1 MIIITFRTFNT
12 TTIRRIGLMSGKH
25 FSCECVRCRDP
36 SELKSF
42 ASAVLCG
49 CGGTV
54 LAGDP
59 LDLTQDAKW
68 KCQECSLTL
77 AALQVASQERD
88 VTMDL
93 NSIQRDDVR
102 GLEDFLSR
110 HKKLLHPNHASMM
123 EAKKH
128 LSVGYGR
135 FPGFTFN
142 KLSTEKLK
150 KKISFCK
157 EVLEFVN
164 ILEPGIST
172 QKALTLYELWLGETE
187 MADRLKSEDKISQSE
202 YETGVKESLKHL
214 EESALILKY
223 EPANSIHGQLYQEIE
238 IKLTG
243 ERIKLAKL
251 Q

>member
-1 MIIITFRTFNT
+1 MIIINVRTFNT

-36 SELKSF
+36 TELKSF

-54 LAGDP
+54 LAADP
-59 LDLTQDAKW
+59 LDLTQDARW
-68 KCQECSLTL
+68 NCQECSQTL

-93 NSIQRDDVR
+93 NNIQRDDVR
-102 GLEDFLSR
+102 GLEDFLAR
-110 HKKLLHPNHASMM
+110 HKKILHPNHASMM

-150 KKISFCK
+150 RKITFCK
-157 EVLEFVN
+157 EVLEFVS

-187 MADRLKSEDKISQSE
+187 MADRLKSEEKISQSE
-202 YETGVKESLKHL
+202 YEAAVKESLKYL

-223 EPANSIHGQLYQEIE
+223 EPANSIHGQLYKEID

-243 ERIKLAKL
+243 ERIKVAKL
-251 Q
+251 K

>member
-1 MIIITFRTFNT
+1 MIIIDVRTFNT

-36 SELKSF
+36 TELKSF
-42 ASAVLCG
+42 ASAVLCS

-54 LAGDP
+54 LACDP
-59 LDLTQDAKW
+59 LDLTQEAKW
-68 KCQECSLTL
+68 NCQECSLTL

-102 GLEDFLSR
+102 GLEDFLAR

-123 EAKKH
+123 EAKKL

-150 KKISFCK
+150 RKITFCK
-157 EVLEFVN
+157 EVLDFVS

-172 QKALTLYELWLGETE
+172 QKALTLYELWLGEIE
-187 MADRLKSEDKISQSE
+187 MAERMKSEEKISQSE
-202 YETGVKESLKHL
+202 YEAGVRESWKYL

-223 EPANSIHGQLYQEIE
+223 EPANSIHGQLYKEID

-243 ERIKLAKL
+243 ERIKMATLK
-251 Q
+251 